1 MKEQAIYKLGEV
13 YAKLG
18 CSPLLCT
25 LSLSPL
31 HTAVSPTA
39 VFLRNREA
47 DSLRSLLT
55 QIRPF
60 FDAIAK
66 AKTAKIGMYTFP
78 YVCVCVC
85 VCLRSVVVVV

>member
-1 MKEQAIYKLGEV
+1 MPSWGALP
-13 YAKLG
+13 
-18 CSPLLCT
+18 SLCT
-25 LSLSPL
+25 LSLSLL

-66 AKTAKIGMYTFP
+66 AKTAKIGMYMFSF
-78 YVCVCVC
+78 VCVCVC
-85 VCLRSVVVVV
+85 VCVCACACACAAL